1 MQNNLTPRFLLIG
14 LVVVWGLWSLWQTF
28 KHQTLSEQE
37 KTALQEQGELVDLET
52 RAIKQGLD
60 LKGGMYIALEVDI
73 PTLVEKIAINK
84 DRKLASV
91 FESTRQEI
99 LISP

>member
-14 LVVVWGLWSLWQTF
+14 LVLVWGLWSLWPTF
-28 KHQTLSEQE
+28 KLQTLSEKE
-37 KTALQEQGELVDLET
+37 KTALSEQGELVDLET

-73 PTLVEKIAINK
+73 PRLLKKLLLIKI
-84 DRKLASV
+84 
-91 FESTRQEI
+91 ESLLLFLSLRVKRF
-99 LISP
+99 